1 MNANY
6 YPSVISFRLSF
17 EAKKRIKEICKSE
30 GLTFSQFF
38 RRQTTKF
45 LTTKQT
51 QHNDKD

>member
-17 EAKKRIKEICKSE
+17 EAKKRIKEICKTE
-30 GLTFSQFF
+30 GMTYSQFF
-38 RRQTTKF
+38 RSMTNKF